1 MMLII
6 SKKVKLSVIKVSFSS
21 DELYQILLKEG
32 FEDEEIEK
40 AIRKKSREFGGFMT
54 QEGMLFLIAKERGI
68 NIRNPDFDPEVYH
81 AVEEEIDY
89 DEFTI
94 HISEVSEDMS
104 NIVLLGKIIQ
114 KFKINEFTRNDGSIG
129 MVGSFMLQDESDAIK
144 VVAWDEQVKI
154 IQSEYFHE
162 GVLVRIIKG
171 YSKMGRN
178 EELEIHLGRRGKIML
193 SPEDVSSTVKKR
205 LEILEPSEKIAK
217 KSEIK
222 NSVPLRISMQN
233 EKFIRVVKGIV
244 NVEEFK
250 EITLKSGQDTFL
262 LKLNITDEEDFS
274 ARIILWGDDAINCL
288 KMIEEGEGYS
298 FYDLMVKEN
307 SYTGEKELSFTK
319 KSSLRPS

>member
-1 MMLII
+1 M
-6 SKKVKLSVIKVSFSS
+6 IKVSFC

-32 FEDEEIEK
+32 LEDEEIEK
-40 AIRKKSREFGGFMT
+40 AIQKKNREFGGFMT

-94 HISEVSEDMS
+94 RVSEISEGMV

-129 MVGSFMLQDESDAIK
+129 IVGSFMLQDESDAIK
-144 VVAWDEQVKI
+144 VVVWDEQVKI
-154 IQSEYFHE
+154 LQSEYFQE
-162 GVLVRIIKG
+162 DVLVRIIEG
-171 YSKMGRN
+171 YSKMGRD

-193 SPEDVSSTVKKR
+193 SPEDVSSNTKKR

-250 EITLKSGQDTFL
+250 EITLKSGQDIFL
-262 LKLNITDEEDFS
+262 LKLNITDEEDYS

-288 KMIEEGEGYS
+288 KMIDEGEGYS
-298 FYDLMVKEN
+298 FHDLMVKEN
-307 SYTGEKELSFTK
+307 SYTGEKELIFTK
-319 KSSLRPS
+319 KSLIRPS

>member
-1 MMLII
+1 M
-6 SKKVKLSVIKVSFSS
+6 SFC

-32 FEDEEIEK
+32 LEDEEIEK
-40 AIRKKSREFGGFMT
+40 AIQKKNREFGGFMT

-94 HISEVSEDMS
+94 RVSEISEGMV

-114 KFKINEFTRNDGSIG
+114 KFKINEFVRNDGSIG

-154 IQSEYFHE
+154 LQSEYFRE
-162 GVLVRIIKG
+162 GELVRIIEG

-178 EELEIHLGRRGKIML
+178 EELEVHLGRRGKIML
-193 SPEDVSSTVKKR
+193 SPEDVSSNVKKR

-244 NVEEFK
+244 IVEEFK

-262 LKLNITDEEDFS
+262 LKLNITDEEDYS
-274 ARIILWGDDAINCL
+274 VRIILWGDDAINCL
-288 KMIEEGEGYS
+288 KMIDEGEGYS
-298 FYDLMVKEN
+298 FHDLMVKEN

-319 KSSLRPS
+319 KSSIRPS

>member
-1 MMLII
+1 MLII

-32 FEDEEIEK
+32 LEDEEIEK
-40 AIRKKSREFGGFMT
+40 AIKKKSREFGGFMT

-94 HISEVSEDMS
+94 QISEVSEQMA

-114 KFKINEFTRNDGSIG
+114 KYNIKEFSRSDGSIG
-129 MVGSFMLQDESDAIK
+129 MVGSFVLQDESGAIK
-144 VVAWDEQVKI
+144 VVVWDNHVKML
-154 IQSEYFHE
+154 QSEYFNE
-162 GVLVRIIKG
+162 GVLVRIIEG

-178 EELEIHLGRRGKIML
+178 EELEIHLGKRGKLML
-193 SPEDVSSTVKKR
+193 SPEDVSSKVKKR
-205 LEILEPSEKIAK
+205 LEILDLPGKIRW
-217 KSEIK
+217 K
-222 NSVPLRISMQN
+222 NDVKNPVPLRILMQN
-233 EKFIRVVKGIV
+233 EKFIRMVKGIV

-250 EITLKSGQDTFL
+250 EITLKSGQDSFL
-262 LKLNITDEEDFS
+262 LKLTITDEEDYS
-274 ARIILWGDDAINCL
+274 ARIILWGGDAINCL
-288 KMIEEGEGYS
+288 KLIEEGESYS
-298 FYDLMVKEN
+298 FHDLMVKEN

>member
-1 MMLII
+1 M
-6 SKKVKLSVIKVSFSS
+6 IKVSFC

-32 FEDEEIEK
+32 LEDEEIEK
-40 AIRKKSREFGGFMT
+40 AIQKKSREFGGFMT

-94 HISEVSEDMS
+94 RVSEISEGMV

-114 KFKINEFTRNDGSIG
+114 KFKINEFVRNDGSIG

-154 IQSEYFHE
+154 LQSEYFRE
-162 GVLVRIIKG
+162 GELVRIIEG

-178 EELEIHLGRRGKIML
+178 EELEVHLGRRGKIML
-193 SPEDVSSTVKKR
+193 SPEDVSSNVKKR

-233 EKFIRVVKGIV
+233 EKFIRLVKGIV
-244 NVEEFK
+244 IVEEFK

-262 LKLNITDEEDFS
+262 LKLNITDEEDYS
-274 ARIILWGDDAINCL
+274 VRIILWGDDAINCL
-288 KMIEEGEGYS
+288 KMIDEGEGYS
-298 FYDLMVKEN
+298 FHDLMVKEN

-319 KSSLRPS
+319 KSSIRPS